1 MDEIGNS
8 FERPRAPLK
17 VREVLARLRDADPDF
32 LVVIDASSQ
41 SLIIVNPRPGFCSP
55 AELEEDETNCLAEQ
69 DQQFLRDFHI
79 RS

>member
-1 MDEIGNS
+1 M
-8 FERPRAPLK
+8 K
-17 VREVLARLRDADPDF
+17 VREVLARLRSTDPDF

-55 AELEEDETNCLAEQ
+55 ADPEEDERHRLAEQ